1 MRRTS
6 MSKLEIKLVDM
17 YESLRLNIME
27 HDSLR
32 LPISWGIFPL
42 PLNSTFEILMNG
54 RKKDIFKKDH
64 IFYNEI
70 SKYIKSYRYDFEIS
84 KSDKMYI
91 NITLILCMTFI
102 VVTSVLTI
110 VYFSLTSLQGILFTI
125 IIGFPAIYVF
135 LVGIIRRRRRTN
147 GEKHDPDLKK
157 IVQMLIDYGVKI
169 INENKLDP
177 QDYPIKIKHNDY
189 DDLRYEKQ
197 EDNSYLG
204 YFKK

>member
-1 MRRTS
+1 
-6 MSKLEIKLVDM
+6 
-17 YESLRLNIME
+17 
-27 HDSLR
+27 
-32 LPISWGIFPL
+32 
-42 PLNSTFEILMNG
+42 
-54 RKKDIFKKDH
+54 
-64 IFYNEI
+64 
-70 SKYIKSYRYDFEIS
+70 
-84 KSDKMYI
+84 
-91 NITLILCMTFI
+91 
-102 VVTSVLTI
+102 VLTI